1 MCVLRPFSQ
10 TEVTNF
16 NGVDYSKQIYTF
28 DLSDTVRVIDGSLY
42 CKVPTGLELITY
54 AGVHPGDMK
63 VAEGTVRITA
73 MAFAGSDVKMVT
85 LPYTVASIGHKAFYQ
100 CNDLKTVVFNS
111 YYAPILE
118 EEFDPNYYESLEHI
132 PGTGD
137 FGTYT
142 DYEGNEIAINGMGL
156 VPYFMWN
163 ATGSMYS
170 NVFYGANFVDYVGYV
185 PNKLVMVRPV
195 NGQNYDSFIFDQ
207 YFGLVINGSTAA
219 DDSTLAAIA
228 AINALPER
236 VTYEHKALVEAARA
250 AYAKIATTEQQ
261 ALVTNYAALI
271 SAEQRIIAL
280 TPEENPEVQETP
292 ATIPDNGWM
301 AIIVIVLGVAALAA
315 TLYLEHKREKP
326 APKATDDQKQTE
338 E

>member
-1 MCVLRPFSQ
+1 M
-10 TEVTNF
+10 
-16 NGVDYSKQIYTF
+16 
-28 DLSDTVRVIDGSLY
+28 
-42 CKVPTGLELITY
+42 
-54 AGVHPGDMK
+54 
-63 VAEGTVRITA
+63 
-73 MAFAGSDVKMVT
+73 
-85 LPYTVASIGHKAFYQ
+85 
-100 CNDLKTVVFNS
+100 VFNS
-111 YYAPILE
+111 YHAPILE
-118 EEFDPNYYESLEHI
+118 EEFDPTYYESLDHI

-142 DYEGNEIAINGMGL
+142 DYSGNEVPINGMGL

-185 PNKLVMVRPV
+185 SNKLVMVRPV
-195 NGQNYDSFIFDQ
+195 NGQNYDSYIFNQ

-219 DDSTLAAIA
+219 DDTTLAAIA

-236 VTYEHKALVEAARA
+236 VTYADKALVAAARA

-271 SAEQRIIAL
+271 SAEQRITAL
-280 TPEENPEVQETP
+280 TPAEQPDEQEAPP
-292 ATIPDNGWM
+292 ASNRNGWL
-301 AIIVIVLGVAALAA
+301 ALVVIVLGIAALAA
-315 TLYLEHKREKP
+315 SLYVEYRRENPVK
-326 APKATDDQKQTE
+326 KAVEEKEEQTE